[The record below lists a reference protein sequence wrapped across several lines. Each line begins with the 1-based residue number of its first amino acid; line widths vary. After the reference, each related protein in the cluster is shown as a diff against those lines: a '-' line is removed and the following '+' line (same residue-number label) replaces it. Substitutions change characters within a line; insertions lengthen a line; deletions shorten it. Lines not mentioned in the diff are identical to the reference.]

1 MSLEAEFESAMR
13 SALEEAAGLGYHATR
28 FLGKMEHEG
37 AVPYAKLL
45 VKSGEL
51 QYGLERLKR
60 MGRLDLSIEH
70 LIANCPRF
78 HCLFTDEEIQAACWR
93 LEMV

>member
-1 MSLEAEFESAMR
+1 MSLEAEFENAMR
-13 SALEEAAGLGYHATR
+13 SALEEAAKLGYYATR
-28 FLGKMEHEG
+28 FLEKMEQVG

-51 QYGLERLKR
+51 QSGLERLKK

-70 LIANCPRF
+70 LVANRRF
-78 HCLFTDEEIQAACWR
+78 ASLFTDEEIEAARWR